1 MAAILFIQYRT
12 IYSNENLP
20 KTKQSLKYFANVTR
34 FCWSGHTGYY
44 LRYRKAQIIVELLLQ
59 DGSELQKLITFEDS
73 DRPSTSKDPYNLP
86 AIQMKIV
93 CNEEAGKIV
102 LQFLVSFYSNVCL

>member
-73 DRPSTSKDPYNLP
+73 DRPSTFKDPYNLP